1 MLVLTRKPG
10 ESLYIG
16 DDIKVTLHGIRGNQ
30 VRIGVEAP
38 PHVRIYRE
46 EIYLQIQE
54 ENRSAAA
61 QSASVHADDLQGMA
75 KAWKDR
81 GPKSIAKLSKLGE
94 LSELPPEGDGGKSG
108 SVGGASGG
116 ADEEEDT

>member
-38 PHVRIYRE
+38 SHVRIYRE

-61 QSASVHADDLQGMA
+61 QSAAVHADDLQGMA

-81 GPKSIAKLSKLGE
+81 GATSLPKIAKLGE
-94 LSELPPEGDGGKSG
+94 MKDLPADTAAAK
-108 SVGGASGG
+108 G
-116 ADEEEDT
+116 ADEEDDA

>member
-61 QSASVHADDLQGMA
+61 QSATVHADDLQGMA

-81 GPKSIAKLSKLGE
+81 GAKSLPKIAKLGE
-94 LSELPPEGDGGKSG
+94 MSESLPEGAERSG
-108 SVGGASGG
+108 SSSTETAGGDG
-116 ADEEEDT
+116 EDDA